1 MPPYFKRRK
10 EIYRM
15 RTIKLRDYTV
25 KLKDQEG
32 NDVIVPYIVKN
43 SILTLLTARELKLN
57 GPDLLKNN
65 ALALKI
71 NDMGDE
77 ALLEEEEYA
86 RLKRSVEMLQGFG
99 QEDVEFI
106 RRIMEASEVAVKP
119 IKPEGELL

>member
-106 RRIMEASEVAVKP
+106 RRIMEAPEVAVKP

>member
-1 MPPYFKRRK
+1 
-10 EIYRM
+10 M

-106 RRIMEASEVAVKP
+106 RRIMEAPEVAVKP